1 MKKGIGCLAFFV
13 LLLMIMV
20 AIGQN
25 ENQKETERLMN
36 TPLYENREYVEV
48 MANDLIKQRLKDPDS
63 YEFIDMEQQP
73 TSKAG
78 ERLFLVNYRA
88 KNGFGG
94 YNVGEAL
101 FSCDKDNLKIISIKQ
116 KYKNKAGR
124 ISKPCLLY
132 LYLHNYLL
140 NHCYVSL
147 ICT

>member
-13 LLLMIMV
+13 LLLIIMV

-25 ENQKETERLMN
+25 ENQKETEKLMN

-63 YEFIDMEQQP
+63 YEFINMEQQP

-78 ERLFLVNYRA
+78 ERLFIVNYRA

-101 FSCDKDNLKIISIKQ
+101 FSCDKDNLRIISIK
-116 KYKNKAGR
+116 
-124 ISKPCLLY
+124 
-132 LYLHNYLL
+132 
-140 NHCYVSL
+140 
-147 ICT
+147 

>member
-20 AIGQN
+20 AIGKN
-25 ENQKETERLMN
+25 ENQKETEKLMN

-101 FSCDKDNLKIISIKQ
+101 FSCDKDNLRIIFIK
-116 KYKNKAGR
+116 
-124 ISKPCLLY
+124 
-132 LYLHNYLL
+132 
-140 NHCYVSL
+140 
-147 ICT
+147 

>member
-20 AIGQN
+20 VIGKN
-25 ENQKETERLMN
+25 ENQKETEKLMN

-94 YNVGEAL
+94 YNV
-101 FSCDKDNLKIISIKQ
+101 
-116 KYKNKAGR
+116 
-124 ISKPCLLY
+124 
-132 LYLHNYLL
+132 
-140 NHCYVSL
+140 
-147 ICT
+147 

>member
-25 ENQKETERLMN
+25 ENQKETEKLMN

-101 FSCDKDNLKIISIKQ
+101 FSCDKDNLRIIYIK
-116 KYKNKAGR
+116 
-124 ISKPCLLY
+124 
-132 LYLHNYLL
+132 
-140 NHCYVSL
+140 
-147 ICT
+147 

>member
-25 ENQKETERLMN
+25 ENQKENEKLMN

-101 FSCDKDNLKIISIKQ
+101 FSCDKDNLRIIYIK
-116 KYKNKAGR
+116 
-124 ISKPCLLY
+124 
-132 LYLHNYLL
+132 
-140 NHCYVSL
+140 
-147 ICT
+147 

>member
-25 ENQKETERLMN
+25 ENQKETEKLMN

-101 FSCDKDNLKIISIKQ
+101 FSCHKDNLRIISIK
-116 KYKNKAGR
+116 
-124 ISKPCLLY
+124 
-132 LYLHNYLL
+132 
-140 NHCYVSL
+140 
-147 ICT
+147 